1 MDFGLETSND
11 TVKMATGNRALHQL
25 RLVVFFSPIFFGK
38 VLYIPGGAGCF
49 PSTVAPENWQRAPKG
64 KDLSLSILSIH
75 FQVRTV
81 SFLEDCHIPV
91 EEHKRDG

>member
-1 MDFGLETSND
+1 M
-11 TVKMATGNRALHQL
+11 
-25 RLVVFFSPIFFGK
+25 

-49 PSTVAPENWQRAPKG
+49 PSTVAPENRQRAPKG
-64 KDLSLSILSIH
+64 KDLSILSIH

-81 SFLEDCHIPV
+81 SFLEDCHSPV